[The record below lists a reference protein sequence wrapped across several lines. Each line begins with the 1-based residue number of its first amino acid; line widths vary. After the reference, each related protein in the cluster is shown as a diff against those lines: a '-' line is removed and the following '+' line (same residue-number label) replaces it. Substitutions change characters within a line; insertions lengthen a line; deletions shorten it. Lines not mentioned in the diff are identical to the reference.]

1 MDAVYKDLARRLIA
15 KVRDGRKMRGKQGGG
30 VDSGGVG
37 ERTEGRPAP
46 EQGRQLWVAIAGAP
60 GSGKTTLAVRVVVLS
75 EGIPFVFIYFFL
87 GGGGRLRR
95 GRRGRCFAGLR
106 GHLADRFRF
115 CIFREH
121 CGSRFKTLGIFF
133 NVCVCFFCALFYLS
147 LEPVLLD
154 VELSSTT
161 KHICAHGHANLLPFG
176 LCGTP
181 SPPSCAALARRPQPR
196 GRPALFY
203 LARHADENLN
213 ETPYY
218 LRRRSAGSCKR
229 STPRCACPW
238 MVFTS
243 TGAGAVTV
251 RDRGSSGDALYMYLS
266 LPFGNPIERFSVS
279 FAEHYLGS
287 DKSNCTTFHTAP
299 PCGDGVRID
308 CPDPLTPTGR
318 VSY

>member
-1 MDAVYKDLARRLIA
+1 M
-15 KVRDGRKMRGKQGGG
+15 GRHRG
-30 VDSGGVG
+30 
-37 ERTEGRPAP
+37 
-46 EQGRQLWVAIAGAP
+46 
-60 GSGKTTLAVRVVVLS
+60 GSGFREDDAGGESRSPLRGDSVRVYLL
-75 EGIPFVFIYFFL
+75 FL
-87 GGGGRLRR
+87 GGGGEVAKGATRSMLRR
-95 GRRGRCFAGLR
+95 ASWAPRRSVSVLHFPRALWKQVQ
-106 GHLADRFRF
+106 D
-115 CIFREH
+115 
-121 CGSRFKTLGIFF
+121 SRDFF
-133 NVCVCFFCALFYLS
+133 QCVCVFFCALFYLS